1 MINTSINPEDAL
13 YTFVQIAIQILLH
26 GKKPILLMQLSPSNG
41 ESFVFSV
48 GPPSL
53 HGGVAI

>member
-1 MINTSINPEDAL
+1 MINSSINPEDAL

-26 GKKPILLMQLSPSNG
+26 GKKPILLMQLSPSNR

-48 GPPSL
+48 GPRL
-53 HGGVAI
+53 FMVV